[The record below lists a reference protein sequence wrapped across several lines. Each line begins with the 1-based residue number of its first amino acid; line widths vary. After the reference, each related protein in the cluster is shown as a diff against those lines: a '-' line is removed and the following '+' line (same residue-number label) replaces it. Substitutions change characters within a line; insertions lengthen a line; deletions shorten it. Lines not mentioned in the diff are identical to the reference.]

1 MPPRSEPLGSESTA
15 PLPASGAWR
24 LGDPDGDRRFHRAG
38 PLRLERGGLL
48 PEVTIAYET
57 WGRLAPDGAN
67 AVLVLHALTGDAHV
81 TGPSGPGQ
89 PTPGWWDGLVG
100 PGRAL
105 DPARHFI
112 VCPNALGGCQG
123 STGPASAGPGG
134 RPWGGRWPEITLGD
148 QVRVETGLADALG
161 VRRWAAVIGGS
172 MGGMRAL
179 EWALAEP
186 ARVASAVVI
195 ACGAAATAEQIAL
208 YATQIAAIQA
218 DPGWRGGD
226 YHDAPPGFGPTVGM
240 GVARAMAQVSYRTE
254 LELADRFANRVQDDG
269 RYAAASY
276 VSHHGDTL
284 ARRFDAGTYVSLTRA
299 MMSQDVGR
307 GRGGVAAA
315 LRGATVPITV
325 AGIDSDR
332 LYPPRLQH
340 ELARLLGTEA
350 IMISSRRGH
359 DGFLLETDAVAA
371 VVRDAL
377 PRPVPAAKA

>member
-1 MPPRSEPLGSESTA
+1 
-15 PLPASGAWR
+15 
-24 LGDPDGDRRFHRAG
+24 
-38 PLRLERGGLL
+38 
-48 PEVTIAYET
+48 
-57 WGRLAPDGAN
+57 
-67 AVLVLHALTGDAHV
+67 
-81 TGPSGPGQ
+81 
-89 PTPGWWDGLVG
+89 
-100 PGRAL
+100 
-105 DPARHFI
+105 
-112 VCPNALGGCQG
+112 
-123 STGPASAGPGG
+123 
-134 RPWGGRWPEITLGD
+134 
-148 QVRVETGLADALG
+148 
-161 VRRWAAVIGGS
+161 
-172 MGGMRAL
+172 
-179 EWALAEP
+179 
-186 ARVASAVVI
+186 
-195 ACGAAATAEQIAL
+195 
-208 YATQIAAIQA
+208 
-218 DPGWRGGD
+218 
-226 YHDAPPGFGPTVGM
+226 M

-284 ARRFDAGTYVSLTRA
+284 ARRFDAGTYVSLMSA